1 MPLFFMAATLT
12 TPPAAAVNIP
22 DPVIVNPLD
31 FQPVV
36 TLAAGLKA
44 GTVGARP
51 TDTDGPG
58 TEIKVNLYGNKAPT
72 PPAGSGTGHGT
83 GTGTGHP

>member
-22 DPVIVNPLD
+22 DPVIVDPLD

-36 TLAAGLKA
+36 TLAAGLKT

-51 TDTDGPG
+51 TDTDGAG
-58 TEIKVNLYGNKAPT
+58 TEITVNLYGTKAP
-72 PPAGSGTGHGT
+72 PARGGT
-83 GTGTGHP
+83 GTGTGTGTH